1 MAKATRLEMEQ
12 RVEELAQMLLQGHG
26 NTACV
31 QHAAQQWGVK
41 RRQAYRLIERS
52 WALIR
57 SDTEKSGCDR
67 RALLAWTIDRLMRAA
82 AQGLELKNPSASV
95 GALKELNLLVG
106 LGAHSGTV
114 HRR

>member
-31 QHAAQQWGVK
+31 QHAAQQWGLK
-41 RRQAYRLIERS
+41 RRQAYRVLERS

-67 RALLAWTIDRLMRAA
+67 RALLAWCIDRLQVAVGNAIERNNHGAA
-82 AQGLELKNPSASV
+82 ISGLR
-95 GALKELNLLVG
+95 ELNLLTG
-106 LGAHSGTV
+106 LGAHNSSV